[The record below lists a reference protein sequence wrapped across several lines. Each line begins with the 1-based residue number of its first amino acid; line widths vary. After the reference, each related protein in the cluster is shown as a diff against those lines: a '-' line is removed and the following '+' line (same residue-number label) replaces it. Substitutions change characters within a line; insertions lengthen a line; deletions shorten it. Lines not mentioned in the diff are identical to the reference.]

1 MSKLDEMI
9 RELCPDGVEYVKL
22 NSVCDIYDGTHST
35 PNYTE
40 SGVKFASVENIGNL
54 YATRKYISEKDFE
67 KYKIKPRIGD
77 VMMTRIGSVGVCTV
91 VDRNEALAFYVSLAL
106 LRPQLDK
113 VQSRFLK
120 YAIESIHG
128 RKELRKRTLINAV
141 PIKINKDDI
150 GKVTIPLPPIEIQS
164 EIVHTL
170 DNYTE
175 NVVKL
180 QNQLTAEL
188 TARQKQY
195 TFYRNKLLTFSGNE
209 KAKIVK
215 ISLGDIGPICMC
227 KRILKSQTNTIEG
240 VPFYKIGTFGKKAD
254 AYISKETFDEY
265 RSKYSFPKKGDVLIS
280 AAGTIGRTV
289 VYDGKPAYFQDSNIV
304 WIDNNE
310 SVVLNSYLRY
320 CYELKPWKVSSGGTI
335 QRLYNDNIAK
345 AIITVPSLDVQ
356 NRIVNVLDNF
366 EKICSDLN
374 IGLPA
379 EIEARK
385 KQYEYYRDK
394 LLTFVET
401 GNTILSRAEQSRAE
415 QSRAEQSRAEQSRA
429 EQSRAEQS
437 RAEQSRAEQSRALIK
452 LLQYVFGY
460 AGVSLQDVVKNSC
473 SGGTPKKGVSEYYE
487 DGNIPWL
494 RTQEVVFR
502 DICKTECFITES
514 AVKNSAAKWI
524 PENCVIVAI
533 SGATAGRCAINKIP
547 LTTNQHCLNLEVDP
561 EMALYRYVYY
571 CICAKQEEL
580 LAKKEGARGDLNST
594 RILSLQIDLPS
605 IEKQKRIVSILD
617 RFDAICNDLTSGLPA
632 EIEARQ
638 KQYEYYRDKLL
649 SFKEH
654 KDELYD

>member
-1 MSKLDEMI
+1 MSKLDELL
-9 RELCPDGVEYVKL
+9 RELCPDGVEYKKL
-22 NSVCDIYDGTHST
+22 GEIATISRGGNFQKKDFLTEGVPCIHYGQIYTKYGL
-35 PNYTE
+35 
-40 SGVKFASVENIGNL
+40 FADK
-54 YATRKYISEKDFE
+54 TFTFISEECAKKQKMAQPNDIVMAVTSE
-67 KYKIKPRIGD
+67 NVEDVCKCLAWLGDEPVAVSGHSAIIHHHQNAKYLVYYFHSQMFFAQKRKLAHGTKVIEVTPD
-77 VMMTRIGSVGVCTV
+77 AL
-91 VDRNEALAFYVSLAL
+91 VDIAL
-106 LRPQLDK
+106 P
-113 VQSRFLK
+113 
-120 YAIESIHG
+120 
-128 RKELRKRTLINAV
+128 V
-141 PIKINKDDI
+141 PP
-150 GKVTIPLPPIEIQS
+150 VEIQC
-164 EIVHTL
+164 EIVRIL
-170 DNYTE
+170 DNFTNLTAE
-175 NVVKL
+175 
-180 QNQLTAEL
+180 LTAEL
-188 TARQKQY
+188 TARKTQY
-195 TFYRNKLLTFSGNE
+195 AYYRDNLLTTKPQWNH
-209 KAKIVK
+209 VK
-215 ISLGDIGPICMC
+215 ILDMLSQPITDGPHTTP
-227 KRILKSQTNTIEG
+227 QFVQNG
-240 VPFYKIGTFGKKAD
+240 VPFISVDSIWDGKIHFEKRRG
-254 AYISKETFDEY
+254 YITEEFDEECCK
-265 RSKYSFPKKGDVLIS
+265 KYKPQKNDVYMVKSGSTTGKVAFVDTDIRFNIWSPLAAMRVNEKNS
-280 AAGTIGRTV
+280 AR
-289 VYDGKPAYFQDSNIV
+289 F
-304 WIDNNE
+304 
-310 SVVLNSYLRY
+310 LFYLLQTERVQKQVKAKSSHGSQPNLGMR
-320 CYELKPWKVSSGGTI
+320 ELEQFEVDIP
-335 QRLYNDNIAK
+335 
-345 AIITVPSLDVQ
+345 PLDVQ

-379 EIEARK
+379 EIEARQ

-394 LLTFVET
+394 LLTFAET
-401 GNTILSRAEQSRAE
+401 GNTIL
-415 QSRAEQSRAEQSRA
+415 
-429 EQSRAEQS
+429 SRAEQS

-460 AGVSLQDVVKNSC
+460 AVVSLQDVVKNSC

-605 IEKQKRIVSILD
+605 IEEQKRIISILD

-649 SFKEH
+649 TFKEVAAT
-654 KDELYD
+654 

>member
-227 KRILKSQTNTIEG
+227 KRILKSQTNTVEG

-379 EIEARK
+379 EIEARQ

-394 LLTFVET
+394 LLTFAET
-401 GNTILSRAEQSRAE
+401 GNTIL
-415 QSRAEQSRAEQSRA
+415 
-429 EQSRAEQS
+429 SRAEQS

-460 AGVSLQDVVKNSC
+460 AVVSLQDVVKNSC

-605 IEKQKRIVSILD
+605 IEEQKRIISILD

-632 EIEARQ
+632 EMEARQ

-649 SFKEH
+649 SFKER
-654 KDELYD
+654 L

>member
-415 QSRAEQSRAEQSRA
+415 QSRAEQSTAE
-429 EQSRAEQS
+429 
-437 RAEQSRAEQSRALIK
+437 
-452 LLQYVFGY
+452 
-460 AGVSLQDVVKNSC
+460 
-473 SGGTPKKGVSEYYE
+473 
-487 DGNIPWL
+487 
-494 RTQEVVFR
+494 
-502 DICKTECFITES
+502 
-514 AVKNSAAKWI
+514 
-524 PENCVIVAI
+524 
-533 SGATAGRCAINKIP
+533 
-547 LTTNQHCLNLEVDP
+547 H
-561 EMALYRYVYY
+561 
-571 CICAKQEEL
+571 
-580 LAKKEGARGDLNST
+580 
-594 RILSLQIDLPS
+594 
-605 IEKQKRIVSILD
+605 
-617 RFDAICNDLTSGLPA
+617 
-632 EIEARQ
+632 
-638 KQYEYYRDKLL
+638 
-649 SFKEH
+649 
-654 KDELYD
+654 

>member
-227 KRILKSQTNTIEG
+227 KRILKSQTNTVEG

-345 AIITVPSLDVQ
+345 AIITVPPLDVQ

-379 EIEARK
+379 EIEARQ

-401 GNTILSRAEQSRAE
+401 GNTILSRAEQSRA
-415 QSRAEQSRAEQSRA
+415 
-429 EQSRAEQS
+429 
-437 RAEQSRAEQSRALIK
+437 LIK

-460 AGVSLQDVVKNSC
+460 AVVSLQDVVKNSC

-533 SGATAGRCAINKIP
+533 SGATAGRSAINKIP

-638 KQYEYYRDKLL
+638 KQYEYYRDMLL
-649 SFKEH
+649 SFKE
-654 KDELYD
+654 LN

>member
-40 SGVKFASVENIGNL
+40 SGVKFASVENIGKL
-54 YATRKYISEKDFE
+54 YATRKYISEKDFK

-227 KRILKSQTNTIEG
+227 KRILKSQTNTVEG

-320 CYELKPWKVSSGGTI
+320 CYELKPWKASEGGTI
-335 QRLYNDNIAK
+335 PRLYNDNIAK
-345 AIITVPSLDVQ
+345 AVI
-356 NRIVNVLDNF
+356 
-366 EKICSDLN
+366 
-374 IGLPA
+374 
-379 EIEARK
+379 
-385 KQYEYYRDK
+385 
-394 LLTFVET
+394 
-401 GNTILSRAEQSRAE
+401 
-415 QSRAEQSRAEQSRA
+415 
-429 EQSRAEQS
+429 
-437 RAEQSRAEQSRALIK
+437 
-452 LLQYVFGY
+452 
-460 AGVSLQDVVKNSC
+460 
-473 SGGTPKKGVSEYYE
+473 
-487 DGNIPWL
+487 
-494 RTQEVVFR
+494 
-502 DICKTECFITES
+502 
-514 AVKNSAAKWI
+514 AV
-524 PENCVIVAI
+524 
-533 SGATAGRCAINKIP
+533 
-547 LTTNQHCLNLEVDP
+547 
-561 EMALYRYVYY
+561 
-571 CICAKQEEL
+571 
-580 LAKKEGARGDLNST
+580 
-594 RILSLQIDLPS
+594 PS
-605 IEKQKRIVSILD
+605 IEEQKRVVSILD

-654 KDELYD
+654 KNELSD

>member
-1 MSKLDEMI
+1 MSKLDELL
-9 RELCPDGVEYVKL
+9 RELCPDGVEYKKL
-22 NSVCDIYDGTHST
+22 GEIATISRGGNFQKKDFLTEGVPCIHYGQIYTKYGLFADKTFTFISEECAKKQKMAQPNDIVMAVTS
-35 PNYTE
+35 
-40 SGVKFASVENIGNL
+40 ENIEDVCKCLAWLGDEPVAVSGHSAIIHHHQNAKYL
-54 YATRKYISEKDFE
+54 VYYFHSQMFFAQKRKLAHGTKVIEVTPDAL
-67 KYKIKPRIGD
+67 
-77 VMMTRIGSVGVCTV
+77 
-91 VDRNEALAFYVSLAL
+91 VDIALPV
-106 LRPQLDK
+106 PPVE
-113 VQSRFLK
+113 VQR
-120 YAIESIHG
+120 
-128 RKELRKRTLINAV
+128 
-141 PIKINKDDI
+141 
-150 GKVTIPLPPIEIQS
+150 
-164 EIVHTL
+164 EIVRIL
-170 DNYTE
+170 DNFT
-175 NVVKL
+175 N
-180 QNQLTAEL
+180 LTAEL
-188 TARQKQY
+188 TARKTQY
-195 TFYRNKLLTFSGNE
+195 AYYRDNLLTTKPQWNH
-209 KAKIVK
+209 VK
-215 ISLGDIGPICMC
+215 ILDMLSQPITDGPHTTP
-227 KRILKSQTNTIEG
+227 QFVQNG
-240 VPFYKIGTFGKKAD
+240 VPFISVDSIWDGKIHFEKRRG
-254 AYISKETFDEY
+254 YITEEFDEECCK
-265 RSKYSFPKKGDVLIS
+265 KYKPQKNDVYMVKSGSTTGKVAFVDTDIRFNIWSPLAAMRVNEKNS
-280 AAGTIGRTV
+280 AR
-289 VYDGKPAYFQDSNIV
+289 F
-304 WIDNNE
+304 
-310 SVVLNSYLRY
+310 LFYLLQTERVQKQVKAKSSHGSQPNLGMR
-320 CYELKPWKVSSGGTI
+320 ELEQFEVDIP
-335 QRLYNDNIAK
+335 
-345 AIITVPSLDVQ
+345 PLDVQ

-379 EIEARK
+379 EIEARQ

-394 LLTFVET
+394 LLTFAEN
-401 GNTILSRAEQSRAE
+401 GNTIL
-415 QSRAEQSRAEQSRA
+415 
-429 EQSRAEQS
+429 SRAEQS

-460 AGVSLQDVVKNSC
+460 AVVSLQDVVKNSC

-571 CICAKQEEL
+571 CICARQEEL

-649 SFKEH
+649 TFKEVAAT
-654 KDELYD
+654 

>member
-1 MSKLDEMI
+1 MSKLDELI
-9 RELCPDGVEYVKL
+9 RELCPDGVQVFRLEEIAHYAKTRIDCKTINEDNYV
-22 NSVCDIYDGTHST
+22 G
-35 PNYTE
+35 
-40 SGVKFASVENIGNL
+40 VENLLQNKAGKTKATSVPTTGMVIAYQKNDILIGNIRPYLRKVWLADCEGGTNGDVLTVQIEDTEKVLPQFL
-54 YATRKYISEKDFE
+54 YYVLSSEKFFLYDIQNSKGAKMPRGSKDAVMKFE
-67 KYKIKPRIGD
+67 
-77 VMMTRIGSVGVCTV
+77 V
-91 VDRNEALAFYVSLAL
+91 
-106 LRPQLDK
+106 
-113 VQSRFLK
+113 
-120 YAIESIHG
+120 
-128 RKELRKRTLINAV
+128 
-141 PIKINKDDI
+141 
-150 GKVTIPLPPIEIQS
+150 PLPPPEVQR
-164 EIVHTL
+164 EIVRIL
-170 DNYTE
+170 DNFTNLTAE
-175 NVVKL
+175 
-180 QNQLTAEL
+180 LTAEL
-188 TARQKQY
+188 TARKTQY
-195 TFYRNKLLTFSGNE
+195 SFYREKLLDMTKVKAMMVEIADLGKWSG
-209 KAKIVK
+209 
-215 ISLGDIGPICMC
+215 
-227 KRILKSQTNTIEG
+227 
-240 VPFYKIGTFGKKAD
+240 GKTPSMA
-254 AYISKETFDEY
+254 EM
-265 RSKYSFPKKGDVLIS
+265 KY
-280 AAGTIGRTV
+280 
-289 VYDGKPAYFQDSNIV
+289 
-304 WIDNNE
+304 WE
-310 SVVLNSYLRY
+310 
-320 CYELKPWKVSSGGTI
+320 GGTI
-335 QRLYNDNIAK
+335 PWVSSKDVKQPILSDTIDHITNAAVDEASMTVYPAGSVAIVTRSGILRHTFPVTYIPFETTVNQDIKILVTKEGISSRYVSHALQAYGENIRRTTK
-345 AIITVPSLDVQ
+345 KQGGTVDSLDFQKVLAYKIPVPPLDVQ

-379 EIEARK
+379 EIEARQ

-394 LLTFVET
+394 LLTFAET
-401 GNTILSRAEQSRAE
+401 GNTIL
-415 QSRAEQSRAEQSRA
+415 SRAEQSRA

-460 AGVSLQDVVKNSC
+460 AVVSLQDVVKNSC

-594 RILSLQIDLPS
+594 RILSLQIDLPAL
-605 IEKQKRIVSILD
+605 EEQKRIVSILD
-617 RFDAICNDLTSGLPA
+617 RFDTICNDLTSGLPA

-649 SFKEH
+649 TFE
-654 KDELYD
+654 ERG